1 MNYSMLTV
9 LYVIAITAEAMTGA
23 LSAGRRGMDPV
34 GVIFVACCTA
44 IGGGSVRDMLLGSYP
59 LTWVAKPEYIVIT
72 TLAAVITIF
81 FQKYMKHMFKLFLV
95 LDAIGLVTF
104 SIIGAQKTL
113 DLGHG
118 YLIASVMAVIT
129 GVFGG
134 ILRDILCNNVPLVF
148 RKELYASVSV
158 LAIVFYFGLQYAGI
172 NQSVTVIATLVL
184 GFVFRMIAIRY
195 KLELPKFV
203 YKESVH

>member
-1 MNYSMLTV
+1 MLTV
-9 LYVIAITAEAMTGA
+9 LYIIAITAEAMTGA

-59 LTWVAKPEYIVIT
+59 LTWVETPVYIVIT
-72 TLAAVITIF
+72 TGAAVLTITLQRF
-81 FQKYMKHMFKLFLV
+81 MKHMFKMFLL
-95 LDAIGLVTF
+95 LDAVGLITF

-118 YLIASVMAVIT
+118 YIIASVMAVIT

-134 ILRDILCNNVPLVF
+134 ILRDILCNNIPLVF
-148 RKELYASVSV
+148 RKELYASVA
-158 LAIVFYFGLQYAGI
+158 LIATCFYFTLQFLGV
-172 NQSVTVIATLVL
+172 SPTLTVIATLAF
-184 GFVFRMIAIRY
+184 GFIFRMVAVRF

-203 YKESVH
+203 YKESGD

>member
-1 MNYSMLTV
+1 MLSV

-59 LTWVAKPEYIVIT
+59 LTWVEKPVYIIIT
-72 TLAAVITIF
+72 IAAAVLTIF
-81 FQKYMKHMFKLFLV
+81 SQRYMKHMFKIFLM
-95 LDAIGLVTF
+95 LDAVGLITF

-113 DLGHG
+113 DLGYG
-118 YLIASVMAVIT
+118 YIIASVMAVIT

-134 ILRDILCNNVPLVF
+134 VLRDILCNNVPLVF
-148 RKELYASVSV
+148 RNELYASVALTS
-158 LAIVFYFGLQYAGI
+158 IGFYFVLQRLEI
-172 NQSVTVIATLVL
+172 NSTITIISTLIL
-184 GFVFRMIAIRY
+184 GFIFRMISVRF

>member
-1 MNYSMLTV
+1 MLTV

-59 LTWVAKPEYIVIT
+59 LTWVETPMYIVIT
-72 TLAAVITIF
+72 TAAAILTIF
-81 FQKYMKHMFKLFLV
+81 LQRYMKHMFKVFLV
-95 LDAIGLVTF
+95 LDAVGLITF

-118 YLIASVMAVIT
+118 YIIASVMAVIT

-148 RKELYASVSV
+148 RKELYASVALIS
-158 LAIVFYFGLQYAGI
+158 IGFYFALQLLGVDPT
-172 NQSVTVIATLVL
+172 VTVISTLIF
-184 GFVFRMIAIRY
+184 GFAFRMIAVRF

-203 YKESVH
+203 YKESPH

>member
-1 MNYSMLTV
+1 MLTV

-59 LTWVAKPEYIVIT
+59 LTWIETPIYILIT
-72 TLAAVITIF
+72 TAAAILTIF
-81 FQKYMKHMFKLFLV
+81 LQRYMKHMFKVFLV
-95 LDAIGLVTF
+95 LDAVGLITF

-118 YLIASVMAVIT
+118 YIIASVMAVIT

-148 RKELYASVSV
+148 RKELYASVALIS
-158 LAIVFYFGLQYAGI
+158 IGFYFVLQLLDI
-172 NQSVTVIATLVL
+172 HPTITVISTLVF
-184 GFVFRMIAIRY
+184 GFIFRMVAVRF

-203 YKESVH
+203 YNL

>member
-1 MNYSMLTV
+1 MLTV

-59 LTWVAKPEYIVIT
+59 LTWVETPMYIVIT
-72 TLAAVITIF
+72 TVAAILTIF
-81 FQKYMKHMFKLFLV
+81 LQRYMKHMFKVFLV
-95 LDAIGLVTF
+95 LDAVGLITF

-118 YLIASVMAVIT
+118 YIIASVMAVIT

-148 RKELYASVSV
+148 RKELYASVALIS
-158 LAIVFYFGLQYAGI
+158 IGFYFALQLLEV
-172 NQSVTVIATLVL
+172 NPTVTVISTLVF
-184 GFVFRMIAIRY
+184 GFIFRMIAVRF

-203 YKESVH
+203 YKESAH

>member
-1 MNYSMLTV
+1 MLTV

-59 LTWVAKPEYIVIT
+59 LTWVETPMYIVIT
-72 TLAAVITIF
+72 TAAAILTIF
-81 FQKYMKHMFKLFLV
+81 LQRYMKHLFKVFLV
-95 LDAIGLVTF
+95 LDAVGLITF

-118 YLIASVMAVIT
+118 YIIASVMAVIT

-148 RKELYASVSV
+148 RKELYASVALISTG
-158 LAIVFYFGLQYAGI
+158 FYFALQLLGVDPT
-172 NQSVTVIATLVL
+172 VTVISTLVF
-184 GFVFRMIAIRY
+184 GFVFRMIAVRF

-203 YKESVH
+203 YKESSH

>member
-1 MNYSMLTV
+1 MLTV

-59 LTWVAKPEYIVIT
+59 LTWVETPMYIVIT
-72 TLAAVITIF
+72 TVAAILTIF
-81 FQKYMKHMFKLFLV
+81 LQRYMKHMFKVFLV
-95 LDAIGLVTF
+95 LDAVGLITF

-118 YLIASVMAVIT
+118 YIIASVMAVIT

-148 RKELYASVSV
+148 RKELYASVALIS
-158 LAIVFYFGLQYAGI
+158 IGFYFTLQLLEV
-172 NQSVTVIATLVL
+172 NPTVTVISTLVF
-184 GFVFRMIAIRY
+184 GFIFRMIAVRL

-203 YKESVH
+203 YKESAH

>member
-1 MNYSMLTV
+1 MLTV
-9 LYVIAITAEAMTGA
+9 LYIIAITAEAMTGA

-59 LTWVAKPEYIVIT
+59 LTWVETPMYIVIT
-72 TLAAVITIF
+72 TVAAILTIF
-81 FQKYMKHMFKLFLV
+81 LQRYMKHMFKVFLV
-95 LDAIGLVTF
+95 LDAVGLITF

-118 YLIASVMAVIT
+118 YIIASVMAVIT

-148 RKELYASVSV
+148 RKELYASVALIS
-158 LAIVFYFGLQYAGI
+158 IGFYFALQLLEV
-172 NQSVTVIATLVL
+172 NPTVTVISTLVF
-184 GFVFRMIAIRY
+184 GFIFRMIAVRF

-203 YKESVH
+203 YKESAH